1 MLLSGGSRLAS
12 GRTCSEG
19 KVSLRK
25 FLDASLR
32 RWRLVLC
39 IIFITALGESLVAV
53 AP

>member
-1 MLLSGGSRLAS
+1 MLLSGGLRWA
-12 GRTCSEG
+12 GVRMCSER

-39 IIFITALGESLVAV
+39 IIFITALGASLVAV

>member
-1 MLLSGGSRLAS
+1 MLMIRGWRWTGVRM
-12 GRTCSEG
+12 CSEG

-25 FLDASLR
+25 FHDASLR

-39 IIFITALGESLVAV
+39 IILITALGASLIAV

>member
-1 MLLSGGSRLAS
+1 MLMLGGSRWA
-12 GRTCSEG
+12 GVRMCSEG

-39 IIFITALGESLVAV
+39 IIFITALGASLIAV
-53 AP
+53 VP

>member
-1 MLLSGGSRLAS
+1 MLKIGGSRWAG

-32 RWRLVLC
+32 LVLC
-39 IIFITALGESLVAV
+39 IIFITALGASLIAV
-53 AP
+53 VP